1 MRLPAMRTA
10 LAMLVGLLGTIHL
23 ALTPLAYA
31 SWTID
36 ALWFV
41 GTGMAMVIA
50 AAANV
55 FAGKIPEVGVRM
67 SLAAINVA
75 MSGFFAAAWL
85 VLPGP
90 QVILGGLLFLGL
102 ALCSLRSSAG
112 MGAPH
117 RHPPLA

>member
-1 MRLPAMRTA
+1 MHLPAIRMA
-10 LAMLVGLLGTIHL
+10 LAMLAGLLGTVHL

-41 GTGMAMVIA
+41 GTGLAMVIA
-50 AAANV
+50 AVANV
-55 FAGKIPEVGVRM
+55 IAGKIPGLGVRL
-67 SLAAINVA
+67 SVAIINIA

-90 QVILGGLLFLGL
+90 QVIIGGLLFLSL
-102 ALCSLRSSAG
+102 ALCGIRNRPNIPKSN
-112 MGAPH
+112 
-117 RHPPLA
+117 

>member
-1 MRLPAMRTA
+1 
-10 LAMLVGLLGTIHL
+10 LL
-23 ALTPLAYA
+23 LTPLAYA
-31 SWTID
+31 SWTIN

-55 FAGKIPEVGVRM
+55 IAGKTPGLGVRM
-67 SLAAINVA
+67 SLATINIA

-90 QVILGGLLFLGL
+90 QVIIGGLLFLSL
-102 ALCSLRSSAG
+102 ALCGIPSRVNIPKAS
-112 MGAPH
+112 
-117 RHPPLA
+117 

>member
-10 LAMLVGLLGTIHL
+10 LAMLAGLLGTVHL
-23 ALTPLAYA
+23 ALTPLVYA

-36 ALWFV
+36 ALWFF

-55 FAGKIPEVGVRM
+55 IAGKTPGLGVRL
-67 SLAAINVA
+67 SLAAINIA

-85 VLPGP
+85 VLPEP
-90 QVILGGLLFLGL
+90 QVIIGGLLFLSL

-112 MGAPH
+112 IGASH
-117 RHPPLA
+117 QHPPLA

>member
-1 MRLPAMRTA
+1 MRLPAMRTV
-10 LAMLVGLLGTIHL
+10 LAMLAGLLGIAHL
-23 ALTPLAYA
+23 ALTPLIYA
-31 SWTID
+31 SLTID

-55 FAGKIPEVGVRM
+55 IAGKIPEVGVRM

-112 MGAPH
+112 MDAPH